1 MAETPKEIR
10 VAARRRPTLL
20 DRALLGAT
28 VTLLVCG
35 AASCFLGVYR
45 LADLVF

>member
-10 VAARRRPTLL
+10 VAVKRKPTLL

-28 VTLLVCG
+28 ITLLVSG
-35 AASCFLGVYR
+35 AGACFLGVYR

>member
-10 VAARRRPTLL
+10 VGVEPKRTLL
-20 DRALLGAT
+20 DRALLGST

-35 AASCFLGVYR
+35 AASAFLGVYR

>member
-10 VAARRRPTLL
+10 VAAKQKPTLL

-28 VTLLVCG
+28 TSLLVCG
-35 AASCFLGVYR
+35 AASAFLGVYA
-45 LADLVF
+45 LVDLVF

>member
-10 VAARRRPTLL
+10 VAVKRKPTLL
-20 DRALLGAT
+20 DRVLLGST
-28 VTLLVCG
+28 VSLMVCG
-35 AASCFLGVYR
+35 AASAFLGVYR